1 MECIMAKGTITIIA
15 AGVFTVM
22 AAGTLAFAASQKPDS
37 NGNAASFK
45 IAGPGGYE
53 VTKVMEQWGVN
64 SRAFRAPTSPDYPCC
79 GYIHS
84 DTPYR

>member
-1 MECIMAKGTITIIA
+1 MAKGTVSIIA
-15 AGVFTVM
+15 AGVFMVM
-22 AAGTLAFAASQKPDS
+22 AAGTLALAASQKPEVSGD
-37 NGNAASFK
+37 AASYK
-45 IAGPGGYE
+45 VAGPGGHE

-64 SRAFRAPTSPDYPCC
+64 SRAFKAPTSPDYPCC

>member
-1 MECIMAKGTITIIA
+1 MAKGTLSIIA

-37 NGNAASFK
+37 NGKAPSFK
-45 IAGPGGYE
+45 VAGPGGYE

-64 SRAFRAPTSPDYPCC
+64 SRAFKTPSSPDYPCC
-79 GYIHS
+79 GYLHS